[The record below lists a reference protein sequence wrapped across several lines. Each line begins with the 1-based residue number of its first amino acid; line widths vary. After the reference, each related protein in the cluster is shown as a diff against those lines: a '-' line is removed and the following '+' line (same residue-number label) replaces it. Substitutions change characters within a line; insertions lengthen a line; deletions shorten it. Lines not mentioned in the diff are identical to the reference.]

1 MRRGKG
7 IGGFLR
13 KKLESWNETEA
24 YKNKEKKNKKK
35 SSKVGNIVKTKKKK
49 TSKLNKWKGTFT
61 I

>member
-35 SSKVGNIVKTKKKK
+35 SNKAEKIVKTKKRK
-49 TSKLNKWKGTFT
+49 TSKLNKRNGIF

>member
-1 MRRGKG
+1 MRRGQG

-24 YKNKEKKNKKK
+24 YKNKEEKNKKK
-35 SSKVGNIVKTKKKK
+35 SNKVEKIVKTKKRK
-49 TSKLNKWKGTFT
+49 TSKLNIWRGTFT

>member
-7 IGGFLR
+7 IGGFMR
-13 KKLESWNETEA
+13 KRLESWNETEA

-35 SSKVGNIVKTKKKK
+35 SNKVEKIVKTKKRK
-49 TSKLNKWKGTFT
+49 TSKLNKRKGIFT